1 MRHFTAVLDANVL
14 HSQPLTSLL
23 LELAV
28 ARLYRPAWSRDVHA
42 EWRRSV
48 MRVRPGVDPGARP
61 TGQLA
66 PFRPPDPIAIW
77 LWNLAMSVTCT
88 LISTRLAG

>member
-1 MRHFTAVLDANVL
+1 MSHFTAVLDANVL

-28 ARLYRPAWSRDVHA
+28 ARLYRPAWSQDIHA

-48 MRVRPGVDPGARP
+48 LRAR
-61 TGQLA
+61 
-66 PFRPPDPIAIW
+66 PDPIDRDATRRSDIGQQ
-77 LWNLAMSVTCT
+77 ADQHPTTYPRRSA
-88 LISTRLAG
+88 TRLPPSRPS

>member
-28 ARLYRPAWSRDVHA
+28 ARLYQAQFRGLPRQFLHGLA
-42 EWRRSV
+42 
-48 MRVRPGVDPGARP
+48 ARAVAF
-61 TGQLA
+61 GLECHEIGKSNA
-66 PFRPPDPIAIW
+66 A
-77 LWNLAMSVTCT
+77 V
-88 LISTRLAG
+88 LAGLVKGERTTLQ